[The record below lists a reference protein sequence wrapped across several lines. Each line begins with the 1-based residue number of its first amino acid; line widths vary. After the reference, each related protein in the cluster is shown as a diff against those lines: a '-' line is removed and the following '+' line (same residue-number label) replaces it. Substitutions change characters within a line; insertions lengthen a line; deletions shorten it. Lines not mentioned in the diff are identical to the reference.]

1 MKIYLSKPAV
11 LSGGGKNI
19 EELFASCASGNQF
32 GIKKVRALNGKE
44 FFAGKIDDALL
55 EKSSGRFDMRIIRI
69 EEKCL
74 LQIED
79 LIFSAKEKFSL
90 ERIGVCVGSCDNGTE
105 FSLLGHRKY
114 FENGAFDKNYSL
126 EEQSGDYVATF
137 ISEKYGIKG
146 PSLAFETACSSSAGA
161 IIKATELVRSGLCD
175 AVVAGGVDIASD
187 TVLMGFD
194 SLEAVSSE
202 ITNPFSKNRHGIT
215 LGEGA
220 AFFLVSKDD
229 FSGEQI
235 ELLGYGESADAYHMT
250 SPDPSGDGAV
260 RAIKNALKNAKL
272 NPRDIDYVNLHGTGT
287 RFNDSME
294 AKAIKEVFDDY
305 KVPISTTKPITG
317 HTLGAAGAIEAA
329 ICWQTIKNSKKAKS
343 NLDVKLPLQDWDEE
357 SDDDTKDLNFVSVNN
372 SNGGFVSPE
381 KVRICMS
388 NSFAFGG
395 ANACLILGKPDAF
408 EKN

>member
-1 MKIYLSKPAV
+1 MKIYLSKPTV

-19 EELFASCASGNQF
+19 EELFASCVNGNQS

-44 FFAGKIDDALL
+44 FFAGKIEDSLVS

-79 LIFSAKEKFSL
+79 LILKVKEKFSA
-90 ERIGVCVGSCDNGTE
+90 ERIAVCVGSCDNGTE
-105 FSLLGHRKY
+105 FSLRGHRKY
-114 FENGAFDKNYSL
+114 FENGAFDKSYSL

-161 IIKATELVRSGLCD
+161 IIKAAELVRAGICD
-175 AVVAGGVDIASD
+175 AVIAGGVDIASD

-220 AFFLVSKDD
+220 AFFIVSGED
-229 FSGEQI
+229 FSGENI

-260 RAIKNALKNAKL
+260 RAIKKALENANL
-272 NPRDIDYVNLHGTGT
+272 NPHDIDYVNLHGTGT
-287 RFNDSME
+287 KFNDSME
-294 AKAIKEVFDDY
+294 AKAIKEVFADY
-305 KVPISTTKPITG
+305 KVPLSTTKPITG

-329 ICWQTIKNSKKAKS
+329 ICWQTIKNAK
-343 NLDVKLPLQDWDEE
+343 NAENAEIKLSVQVWDYEP
-357 SDDDTKDLNFVSVNN
+357 DFDTENLNFVSEKNP
-372 SNGGFVSPE
+372 VSPK
-381 KVRICMS
+381 KVKICMS

-395 ANACLILGKPDAF
+395 ANACLILGKI
-408 EKN
+408 

>member
-19 EELFASCASGNQF
+19 EELFASCVNGNQS

-44 FFAGKIDDALL
+44 FFAGRIEDSLVS

-79 LIFSAKEKFSL
+79 LILKAKEKFGSN
-90 ERIGVCVGSCDNGTE
+90 RIAVCVGSCDNGTE
-105 FSLLGHRKY
+105 FSLRGHRKY
-114 FENGAFDKNYSL
+114 FENGAFDKSYSL

-161 IIKATELVRSGLCD
+161 IIKAAELVRAGICD
-175 AVVAGGVDIASD
+175 AVIAGGVDIASD

-220 AFFLVSKDD
+220 AFFLVSSED
-229 FSGEQI
+229 FSGENI

-272 NPRDIDYVNLHGTGT
+272 NPHDIDYVNLHGTGT

-294 AKAIKEVFDDY
+294 AKAIKAVFADC
-305 KVPISTTKPITG
+305 KVPVSTTKPITG

-329 ICWQTIKNSKKAKS
+329 ICWQTIKNAE
-343 NLDVKLPLQDWDEE
+343 NAEIKLPHQVWDYEQDC
-357 SDDDTKDLNFVSVNN
+357 DTENLNFVSEKNPA
-372 SNGGFVSPE
+372 SPK
-381 KVRICMS
+381 KVKICMS

-395 ANACLILGKPDAF
+395 ANACLILGKI
-408 EKN
+408 